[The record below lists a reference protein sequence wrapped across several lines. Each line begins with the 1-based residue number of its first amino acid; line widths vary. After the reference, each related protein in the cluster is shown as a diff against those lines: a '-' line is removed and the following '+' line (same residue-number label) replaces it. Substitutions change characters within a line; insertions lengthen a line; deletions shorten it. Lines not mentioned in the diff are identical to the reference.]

1 MYKKYFED
9 RVFAA
14 PVFEGLSAL
23 GVSGRQ
29 IASILRVSSASVSK
43 WKTGRSILTD
53 ENLVFLSLMLGN
65 EIIAVQEGH
74 NASPAWAYIGVAK
87 SKLEE
92 QEMLNRDISPIA
104 VWKGVRK
111 YRLRWN
117 AEKNTSDFISKR

>member
-74 NASPAWAYIGVAK
+74 NTSPAW
-87 SKLEE
+87 
-92 QEMLNRDISPIA
+92 
-104 VWKGVRK
+104 
-111 YRLRWN
+111 
-117 AEKNTSDFISKR
+117 